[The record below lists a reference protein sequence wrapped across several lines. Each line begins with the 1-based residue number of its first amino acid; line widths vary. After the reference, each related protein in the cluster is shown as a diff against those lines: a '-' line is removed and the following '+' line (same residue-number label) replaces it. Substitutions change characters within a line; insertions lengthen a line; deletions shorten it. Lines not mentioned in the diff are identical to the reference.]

1 MTRPSLADY
10 GTHDESAF
18 PHLWDG
24 VVGAWCPSLGPTG
37 LRLHD
42 FSRRANWGTLTN
54 MDAATDWVVDGGQC
68 GLDFDGVNDRVL
80 VPNSSAFAIPKDIA
94 VSFWVNTESTG
105 ANVELIQKMGAGE
118 SRVASSWEAYLNI
131 TGTVWFRLNGTEN
144 NLISTSNLPLSQW
157 VNVVCQKKG
166 ATIAL
171 FFNAAGVGTL
181 GGQPDINI
189 STGSLTLGAYPD
201 GSFPIRALFDDIR
214 IYDRALSQNELTEL
228 YQIGR
233 GGTYTP
239 RRRRRAYSFG
249 PSFQAGWARGSNVI
263 LQPCGVS

>member
-54 MDAATDWVVDGGQC
+54 MDASTDWVVDGGAYALLF
-68 GLDFDGVNDRVL
+68 GANKSVTMAGDGVILTGDFV
-80 VPNSSAFAIPKDIA
+80 
-94 VSFWVNTESTG
+94 VSFWARPTSTLPANRNVMQKQSGGLSLILLNDTVFSARSQSSGLVTWAIPSIGTSWTHFAFLRSGTSARVFANGTESTG
-105 ANVELIQKMGAGE
+105 G
-118 SRVASSWEAYLNI
+118 SRAFS
-131 TGTVWFRLNGTEN
+131 
-144 NLISTSNLPLSQW
+144 
-157 VNVVCQKKG
+157 
-166 ATIAL
+166 
-171 FFNAAGVGTL
+171 
-181 GGQPDINI
+181 
-189 STGSLTLGAYPD
+189 
-201 GSFPIRALFDDIR
+201 GSFVIDCLGSILSPSTNFPGYLDGVVAIDCQSSPNLGRELF
-214 IYDRALSQNELTEL
+214 E
-228 YQIGR
+228 IGR
-233 GGTYTP
+233 GGMYTP